1 MKIIFSK
8 AFMYHDDPKH
18 IENKNRLRPI
28 IKLIKEGKIKYERPY
43 NLNREI
49 YRFLSL
55 AHSWKYIKKIKRIF
69 KKAYRNRKIIYIDKD
84 TYISPRSY
92 LSSFY
97 SILSGIKAID
107 MIEEEEKIFVPT
119 RPPGHHVGRNG
130 KVNSTQGFCI
140 FNNIAI
146 AAMYARKRYKTLIL
160 DVDIHHGNG
169 TEDIVRNKKNVFY
182 ISTHAKNYYP
192 FTGNDS
198 YSNIYNYP
206 LEWRTSDKEYI
217 ELFKREIE
225 ERIKEIDP
233 DIILVSLGYDMHF
246 EDPLSVFRVTEESYK
261 YIFDFLK
268 KYKCIYFLEG
278 GYNKDII
285 YRISKILL
293 RT

>member
-1 MKIIFSK
+1 
-8 AFMYHDDPKH
+8 MYHNDPNH
-18 IENKNRLRPI
+18 IENKNRLKPI
-28 IKLIKEGKIKYERPY
+28 IRLLKEEKIKYEKPY
-43 NLNREI
+43 KLNKKI
-49 YRFLSL
+49 YKILSL
-55 AHSWKYIKKIKRIF
+55 AHSWKYIRMIKRIL
-69 KKAYRNRKIIYIDKD
+69 KEAYNSKKIIYIDED
-84 TYISPRSY
+84 TYVSPKSY

-97 SILSGIKAID
+97 SVLAGIKAID
-107 MIEEEEKIFVPT
+107 LIEKEDKIFIPT
-119 RPPGHHVGRNG
+119 RPPGHHAGRDG

-146 AAMYARKRYKTLIL
+146 TAMYARKKYRVLIL
-160 DVDIHHGNG
+160 DIDIHHGNG

-192 FTGNDS
+192 FTGNES

-206 LEWRTSDKEYI
+206 LEWGISDKEYI
-217 ELFKREIE
+217 ELFRREIE
-225 ERIKEIDP
+225 EKIKEIDP
-233 DIILVSLGYDMHF
+233 DMVLVSLGYDMHF
-246 EDPLSVFRVTEESYK
+246 EDPLSVFKVTEESYK

-293 RT
+293 KA